1 MKRSAAIKLQAG
13 HREFIKLNAR
23 KYDWRDIYHLILTL
37 TWPQFAGMVLG
48 IYLCINLIFA
58 TLYFLGG
65 NCTAELTPGSYSD
78 DFFFSV
84 ETLATVGYGHA
95 YPATL
100 YGHCVATLEILV
112 GLFGLAVL
120 TGLIFVRFSRPT
132 ARIKF
137 STVAVV
143 APFDGTPTL
152 MVRLANMRHHAMV
165 EAEFRVLFMRSELTK
180 EGEDVRRFYPLRL
193 QFDHLISFPAA
204 LTLRHVIDETSPL
217 FGLNSEDLKLT
228 DSRMLVSIVCV
239 DPVIQAPVQS
249 QTAYVN
255 EQIAWNRR
263 FAESYTAD
271 AAGRYTVDYSKF
283 DDTMELSGERGLVI
297 AGAS

>member
-1 MKRSAAIKLQAG
+1 MKRSAAIKVQAG

-23 KYDWRDIYHLILTL
+23 KYDWRDLYHLILTL

-48 IYLCINLIFA
+48 VYLCINLIFA

-65 NCTAELTPGSYSD
+65 NCIAELTPGSFSD
-78 DFFFSV
+78 TFFFSV

-95 YPATL
+95 YPANF
-100 YGHCVATLEILV
+100 YGHSVATLEILV

-137 STVAVV
+137 SKVAVV
-143 APFDGTPTL
+143 TGFNGTPTL
-152 MVRLANMRHHAMV
+152 MLRLANLRHHPMV
-165 EAEFRVLFMRSELTK
+165 EAEFRLLFMRSELTQ
-180 EGEDVRRFYPLRL
+180 EGEDIRRFYPLRL
-193 QFDHLISFPAA
+193 EFDHLISFPAA
-204 LTLRHVIDETSPL
+204 LTLRHVIDQTSPL
-217 FGLNSEDLKLT
+217 FHLTPEDLKLT
-228 DSRMLVSIVCV
+228 DSRMLASIVCV

-249 QTAYVN
+249 QVEYVH

-263 FAESYTAD
+263 FAEIYTED
-271 AAGRYTVDYSKF
+271 SAGRYTVDYSKF
-283 DDTMELSGERGLVI
+283 DDTVEIPVRGEK
-297 AGAS
+297 

>member
-1 MKRSAAIKLQAG
+1 MKRSSTPITVRSG
-13 HREFIKLNAR
+13 HREFVKLNAK

-65 NCTAELTPGSYSD
+65 NCIAELTPGSYSD

-132 ARIKF
+132 ARIRF
-137 STVAVV
+137 SEVAVV
-143 APFDGTPTL
+143 APFNGAPTL
-152 MVRLANMRHHAMV
+152 MFRLANLRHHAMV
-165 EAEFRVLFMRSELTK
+165 EAQFRLLLMRNELTK
-180 EGEDVRRFYPLRL
+180 EGEDIRRFYPLRL
-193 QFDHLISFPAA
+193 EFDHLISLPAA
-204 LTLRHVIDETSPL
+204 LTLRHVIDEASPL
-217 FGLNSEDLKLT
+217 HDLTAEDLKLA

-249 QTAYVN
+249 QTEYVH

-263 FAESYTAD
+263 FAEIYTED
-271 AAGRYTVDYSKF
+271 AVGRYTVDYSKF
-283 DDTMELSGERGLVI
+283 DDTIEP
-297 AGAS
+297 

>member
-65 NCTAELTPGSYSD
+65 NCIAELTPGSYSD
-78 DFFFSV
+78 NFFFSV

-95 YPATL
+95 YTATL

-132 ARIKF
+132 ARIRF

-152 MVRLANMRHHAMV
+152 MVRLANLRHHAMV
-165 EAEFRVLFMRSELTK
+165 EARFRILFMRSELTK

-249 QTAYVN
+249 QTEYVH

-263 FAESYTAD
+263 FAEIYTED
-271 AAGRYTVDYSKF
+271 DVGRYTVDYSKF
-283 DDTMELSGERGLVI
+283 DDTVELAVRREK
-297 AGAS
+297 

>member
-1 MKRSAAIKLQAG
+1 
-13 HREFIKLNAR
+13 
-23 KYDWRDIYHLILTL
+23 
-37 TWPQFAGMVLG
+37 MVLG

-65 NCTAELTPGSYSD
+65 NCIAELTPGSYSD

-132 ARIKF
+132 ARIRF
-137 STVAVV
+137 SEVAVV
-143 APFDGTPTL
+143 APFNGAPTL
-152 MVRLANMRHHAMV
+152 MFRVANLRHHAMV
-165 EAEFRVLFMRSELTK
+165 EAEFRLLLMRSELTK
-180 EGEDVRRFYPLRL
+180 EGEDIRRFYPLRL
-193 QFDHLISFPAA
+193 EFDHLISLPAA
-204 LTLRHVIDETSPL
+204 LTLRHVIDEASPL
-217 FGLNSEDLKLT
+217 HDLTAEDLKLA

-249 QTAYVN
+249 QTEYVH

-263 FAESYTAD
+263 FAEIYTED

-283 DDTMELSGERGLVI
+283 DDTMELSGER
-297 AGAS
+297 

>member
-1 MKRSAAIKLQAG
+1 MKRSSTPITVRSG
-13 HREFIKLNAR
+13 HREFVKLNAK

-65 NCTAELTPGSYSD
+65 NCIAELTPGSYSD

-132 ARIKF
+132 ARIRF
-137 STVAVV
+137 SEVAVV
-143 APFDGTPTL
+143 APFNGAPTL
-152 MVRLANMRHHAMV
+152 MFRLANLRHHAMV
-165 EAEFRVLFMRSELTK
+165 EAEFRLLLMRSELTK
-180 EGEDVRRFYPLRL
+180 EGEDIRRFYPLRL
-193 QFDHLISFPAA
+193 EFDHLISFPAA
-204 LTLRHVIDETSPL
+204 LTLRHAIDETSPL

-249 QTAYVN
+249 QTEYVH

-263 FAESYTAD
+263 FAEIYTED
-271 AAGRYTVDYSKF
+271 DVGRYTVDYSKF
-283 DDTMELSGERGLVI
+283 DETVGINGEK
-297 AGAS
+297 

>member
-1 MKRSAAIKLQAG
+1 MKRSSPAITVQAG

-23 KYDWRDIYHLILTL
+23 RFDWRDMYHLVLTL
-37 TWPQFAGMVLG
+37 TWPQFAGMILG

-58 TLYFLGG
+58 CLYLLGG
-65 NCTAELTPGSYSD
+65 NCIAELQPGSFSD
-78 DFFFSV
+78 HFFFSV

-132 ARIKF
+132 ARIRF
-137 STVAVV
+137 SNVAIV
-143 APFDGTPTL
+143 APFNGTPAL
-152 MVRLANMRHHAMV
+152 MLRLANLRHHAMV
-165 EAEFRVLFMRSELTK
+165 EAEFRLLFMRSELTK
-180 EGEDVRRFYPLRL
+180 EGDDIRRFYPLRL
-193 QFDHLISFPAA
+193 EFDRLISFPAA

-249 QTAYVN
+249 QTEYVH

-263 FAESYTAD
+263 FAEIYTED
-271 AAGRYTVDYSKF
+271 DVGRYTVDYSKF
-283 DDTMELSGERGLVI
+283 DDTVEL
-297 AGAS
+297 